1 MPHKFPQTTRPQ
13 NHTGLCACPRS
24 QAYGN
29 VQYHWKMEVHASSK
43 RIIYYARMHQVSGFR
58 LQFSMEGTEKG
69 GEKMEHLGGGRQEI
83 EEGSVDSEEATGY
96 RKCKYICRNAI
107 CRQIM
112 TN

>member
-1 MPHKFPQTTRPQ
+1 
-13 NHTGLCACPRS
+13 
-24 QAYGN
+24 
-29 VQYHWKMEVHASSK
+29 
-43 RIIYYARMHQVSGFR
+43 
-58 LQFSMEGTEKG
+58 MEGTEKG